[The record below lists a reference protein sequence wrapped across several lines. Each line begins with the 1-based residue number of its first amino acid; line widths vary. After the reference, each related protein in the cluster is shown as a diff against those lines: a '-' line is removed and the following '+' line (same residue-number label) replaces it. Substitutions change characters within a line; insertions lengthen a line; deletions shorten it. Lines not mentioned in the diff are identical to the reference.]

1 MKVTKEEAT
10 KKYLDYLE
18 GHIGNVAEALEL
30 FIDSGIPY
38 VVENA
43 DRLRDIVKEHDKSK
57 YEEPEWTGY
66 LHHFYP
72 TSEEDSLKIEEFD
85 EATRHHVENNKHHW
99 NYWVKDN
106 ELVDDIDEEEYKLYC
121 VERCADWCAMSIQN
135 DNDVL
140 DWYNANKA
148 SIKMPEYGY
157 SLCEEILKAV
167 PRDYDLSY
175 HGTRTEGKP
184 EREVMKESEYIDRYR
199 VEDIERGS
207 YEGYTYYSLIAYNE
221 NNSVGRLDYY
231 KVDNEYHIENLI
243 VYDEYKRQGV
253 GTYLCIV
260 LQKKIGDQDIY
271 FDLIVPNSLGY
282 WKTVADIEEY
292 KQGAF
297 GVPYYKGRIKREVML
312 REHLLGL
319 NREYI
324 KKLGKRAKIGN
335 NGTAVSIKPTFSSTF
350 DEVIEKFK
358 EEDERRLDEYGN
370 SGYIGNS
377 KSVRAAG
384 AEAEDKYP
392 ATEAAKLLGVQIGA
406 IKDLMRPSEWHH
418 TGSYYQETNYYDIR
432 LLLAIKNSDE
442 EVMSEYDDEDI
453 AEAKT
458 LLSSLKSWKKPEVTS
473 KRYIGDMEWLTWSGT
488 RKHPK
493 AEEHRLNDI
502 EVEERGSFYYFND
515 EHGRPIKKKI
525 DSNGTNLYIKK
536 RIDESMLL
544 EVRASQMM
552 NKTKSEDPARV
563 ERSRR
568 VSTKYIGMSKFGVLN
583 FKTTSET
590 RPGGYH
596 YQTVE
601 FQSLKPFETIIK
613 QGKEIMP
620 NDIKKELADQD
631 LNVFCSDESWSYWA
645 WYYQAYQNDYAYID
659 DNIPNLDKRIQA
671 PKVNNVRLKGALCK
685 HLVSVFDYLK
695 RPFVL
700 YAISE
705 DIKKYLTDQDKDKM
719 HSQDIG
725 TQNWYDAVAQW
736 NEEDIKDYTGM
747 SREQIVAD
755 LSKSIEVNPN
765 IELDDYLEDIAK
777 ETLEKNGINRD
788 TKLERQIVDKVK
800 DELDLEDE
808 YDEIKRNK
816 EEETDDIK

>member
-30 FIDSGIPY
+30 FINSGIPY

-85 EATRHHVENNKHHW
+85 EATKHHVENNKHHW

-106 ELVDDIDEEEYKLYC
+106 KLVDNIDEEEYKLYC

-148 SIKMPEYGY
+148 SIKMPDYGY
-157 SLCEEILKAV
+157 SLCEEILKAL
-167 PRDYDLSY
+167 PKDYDLPY
-175 HGTRTEGKP
+175 HGTRTGGKP
-184 EREVMKESEYIDRYR
+184 ERDVVKESEYVDRYK

-260 LQKKIGDQDIY
+260 LQKKVGDQDIY
-271 FDLIVPNSLGY
+271 FDLIVPESLEY

-297 GVPYYKGRIKREVML
+297 GVPYYKGRIKKEVML
-312 REHLLGL
+312 KEHLLGL

-335 NGTAVSIKPTFSSTF
+335 NGTAVSIKPTFSNTF

-358 EEDERRLDEYGN
+358 EEDEKRL
-370 SGYIGNS
+370 
-377 KSVRAAG
+377 
-384 AEAEDKYP
+384 
-392 ATEAAKLLGVQIGA
+392 
-406 IKDLMRPSEWHH
+406 
-418 TGSYYQETNYYDIR
+418 
-432 LLLAIKNSDE
+432 
-442 EVMSEYDDEDI
+442 
-453 AEAKT
+453 
-458 LLSSLKSWKKPEVTS
+458 
-473 KRYIGDMEWLTWSGT
+473 
-488 RKHPK
+488 
-493 AEEHRLNDI
+493 
-502 EVEERGSFYYFND
+502 
-515 EHGRPIKKKI
+515 
-525 DSNGTNLYIKK
+525 
-536 RIDESMLL
+536 DESMLL

-563 ERSRR
+563 ERSKR
-568 VSTKYIGMSKFGVLN
+568 VSTKYIGMSKFGVFN

-620 NDIKKELADQD
+620 NDIKKELTDQD

-695 RPFVL
+695 KPFVL

-705 DIKKYLTDQDKDKM
+705 DIKKYLTNQSSDKM

-736 NEEDIKDYTGM
+736 NEDDIRDYTGM
-747 SREQIVAD
+747 SREQIVSD

-777 ETLEKNGINRD
+777 ETLEKNGISKD

-800 DELDLEDE
+800 EELDLEDE
-808 YDEIKRNK
+808 YNEIKQDK
-816 EEETDDIK
+816 EEETDDIE

>member
-30 FIDSGIPY
+30 FINSGIPY

-106 ELVDDIDEEEYKLYC
+106 KLVDNIDEEEYKLYC

-140 DWYNANKA
+140 DWYYANKA
-148 SIKMPEYGY
+148 SIKMPDYGY
-157 SLCEEILKAV
+157 SLCEEILKAI
-167 PRDYDLSY
+167 PKDYDLPY
-175 HGTRTEGKP
+175 HGTRTGGKP
-184 EREVMKESEYIDRYR
+184 EREAVKESEYVDRYK

-231 KVDNEYHIENLI
+231 RLDSEYHIENLI

-260 LQKKIGDQDIY
+260 LQKKVGDQDIY
-271 FDLIVPNSLGY
+271 FDLIVPESLGY

-297 GVPYYKGRIKREVML
+297 GVPYYKGRIKKEVML
-312 REHLLGL
+312 KEHLLGL

-335 NGTAVSIKPTFSSTF
+335 NGTAVSIKPTFSNTF

-358 EEDERRLDEYGN
+358 EEDEKRL
-370 SGYIGNS
+370 
-377 KSVRAAG
+377 
-384 AEAEDKYP
+384 
-392 ATEAAKLLGVQIGA
+392 
-406 IKDLMRPSEWHH
+406 
-418 TGSYYQETNYYDIR
+418 
-432 LLLAIKNSDE
+432 
-442 EVMSEYDDEDI
+442 
-453 AEAKT
+453 
-458 LLSSLKSWKKPEVTS
+458 
-473 KRYIGDMEWLTWSGT
+473 
-488 RKHPK
+488 
-493 AEEHRLNDI
+493 
-502 EVEERGSFYYFND
+502 
-515 EHGRPIKKKI
+515 
-525 DSNGTNLYIKK
+525 
-536 RIDESMLL
+536 DESMLL

-563 ERSRR
+563 ERSKR

-620 NDIKKELADQD
+620 NDIKKELTDQD

-659 DNIPNLDKRIQA
+659 DNIPNLDKRVQA

-695 RPFVL
+695 KPFVL

-705 DIKKYLTDQDKDKM
+705 DIKKYLTNQSSDKM

-736 NEEDIKDYTGM
+736 NEDDIKDYTGM
-747 SREQIVAD
+747 SREQIISD

-777 ETLEKNGINRD
+777 ETLEKNGISKD
-788 TKLERQIVDKVK
+788 TKLERQIADKVK
-800 DELDLEDE
+800 EELDLEDE
-808 YDEIKRNK
+808 YNEIKQDK
-816 EEETDDIK
+816 EEETDDIR